1 MSTRYCME
9 VVNPYIVRL
18 KRTVSSILTNRNFNK
33 NFFKKRDNAG
43 GNNDKV

>member
-18 KRTVSSILTNRNFNK
+18 KRTVSSMLTNRNFNK
-33 NFFKKRDNAG
+33 IFFKKENAG